1 MSKISFVI
9 PCYRSENTLEEVVTE
24 INEAMRAL
32 SNYTYEIIL
41 INDSSPDGTFNTIKR
56 IASKYENVIGADM
69 SKNFGQHAALMAGFS
84 FASGDIVV
92 CLDDDGQTPAIE
104 VGKLLD
110 KIEEGYDVVYAKYDN
125 KQHSGFRNF
134 GSRVNSMMTE
144 QMLGK
149 PKELYVSS
157 YFAAKRFVVDEMLKY
172 QNCYPYVIGLVLRTT
187 KNICNVSVNHRARE
201 VGESGYSFKKLIN
214 LWMNGFTSFSVKP
227 LRMATYAGLA
237 VVLFGFLFFIWT
249 VINYFTNPLVPVGWS
264 STVALILAVG
274 GMILVVLGMIGEYI
288 GRIYI
293 SINNSPQYVIRE
305 VVESNKE
312 D

>member
-9 PCYRSENTLEEVVTE
+9 PCYRSENTLEEVVAE

-125 KQHSGFRNF
+125 KQHSGF
-134 GSRVNSMMTE
+134 
-144 QMLGK
+144 L
-149 PKELYVSS
+149 
-157 YFAAKRFVVDEMLKY
+157 
-172 QNCYPYVIGLVLRTT
+172 
-187 KNICNVSVNHRARE
+187 
-201 VGESGYSFKKLIN
+201 
-214 LWMNGFTSFSVKP
+214 
-227 LRMATYAGLA
+227 
-237 VVLFGFLFFIWT
+237 
-249 VINYFTNPLVPVGWS
+249 
-264 STVALILAVG
+264 
-274 GMILVVLGMIGEYI
+274 
-288 GRIYI
+288 
-293 SINNSPQYVIRE
+293 QY
-305 VVESNKE
+305 K
-312 D
+312 

>member
-1 MSKISFVI
+1 
-9 PCYRSENTLEEVVTE
+9 
-24 INEAMRAL
+24 
-32 SNYTYEIIL
+32 
-41 INDSSPDGTFNTIKR
+41 
-56 IASKYENVIGADM
+56 
-69 SKNFGQHAALMAGFS
+69 
-84 FASGDIVV
+84 
-92 CLDDDGQTPAIE
+92 
-104 VGKLLD
+104 
-110 KIEEGYDVVYAKYDN
+110 
-125 KQHSGFRNF
+125 
-134 GSRVNSMMTE
+134 MMTE